1 MKNKEKIK
9 RFAMAGVSFCFM
21 LVIAGY
27 INYKYNP
34 EREKD
39 LGQTVYV
46 NSNSDEVKIYEE
58 KTQNVVNPKDETI
71 ANFRYD
77 RDNMYSELSNNY
89 TDVINNSNS
98 SAETITEYQEK
109 LSNLIEEKNQIIM
122 VENMIK
128 SKNIEDVVLIPTSS
142 GKVNVILKVDEL
154 EEELVAQVM
163 QIIVDQLDINA
174 NDISIEKI
182 SM

>member
-1 MKNKEKIK
+1 MKNKEKFK

-21 LVIAGY
+21 LVIASY

-58 KTQNVVNPKDETI
+58 TQNVSNPKDETI

-98 SAETITEYQEK
+98 SAETIAEYQGK
-109 LSNLIEEKNQIIM
+109 LSELIEEKNQIIM
-122 VENMIK
+122 IENMIK
-128 SKNIEDVVLIPTSS
+128 SKNIEDVVLIPTNS

-154 EEELVAQVM
+154 NEELVAQVM
-163 QIIVDQLDINA
+163 QIIVDQLDVNA

-182 SM
+182 NM

>member
-9 RFAMAGVSFCFM
+9 RYTMAVVSFCFM

-46 NSNSDEVKIYEE
+46 NSNSDDVNIYKDTES
-58 KTQNVVNPKDETI
+58 VNSPVDDSI
-71 ANFRYD
+71 ASFRYD

-89 TDVINNSNS
+89 SNIINNTNS
-98 SAETITEYQEK
+98 SADTVAEYQKK
-109 LSNLIEEKNQIIM
+109 LSDLIEEKNQVQM
-122 VENMIK
+122 VENIIK
-128 SKNIEDVVLIPTSS
+128 TKGVEDIVIILTGNSNA
-142 GKVNVILKVDEL
+142 NVMVKVDEL
-154 EEELVAQVM
+154 DETLVAQIM
-163 QIIVDQLDINA
+163 QTIVDQLDINA
-174 NDISIEKI
+174 SNISIQKI
-182 SM
+182 NA

>member
-1 MKNKEKIK
+1 
-9 RFAMAGVSFCFM
+9 
-21 LVIAGY
+21 
-27 INYKYNP
+27 
-34 EREKD
+34 
-39 LGQTVYV
+39 
-46 NSNSDEVKIYEE
+46 
-58 KTQNVVNPKDETI
+58 
-71 ANFRYD
+71 
-77 RDNMYSELSNNY
+77 MYSELSNNY